1 MEEKKIDFEQS
12 LKRLDEIVDKIENE
26 TLPLDDCLKLYDEGK
41 KLIKALE
48 KTLKEAEEKVE
59 KLQK

>member
-1 MEEKKIDFEQS
+1 MAEEKLDFEKS

-26 TLPLDDCLKLYDEGK
+26 TLPLDECLKLYDEGK

-48 KTLKEAEEKVE
+48 GALKEAEKKIEEQAK
-59 KLQK
+59 